1 MLTKGASAII
11 GITGLLLMTR
21 YLGAEQYGTITWT
34 LAFLA
39 TFNSIA
45 DLGFGSAH
53 TKRVSEGFDLNECVS
68 TFAYVKGLLTLAMA
82 LFVIISVG
90 IWSVA
95 SDHPLSNSSIQILL
109 VLLVFQVLGDLTTI
123 ATTTFDARVQTAKS
137 QLVFFCDPLVRLPF
151 LVFVLLNG
159 MGASG
164 VSFAYLA
171 GGISASVVAL
181 FLISRERIVWQK
193 PKLIHSYAKWAIP
206 ILTVLVAGGILVQ
219 LAPTMI
225 GFFWPKSDVAYYTS
239 SLSLLS
245 YLGILGSS
253 AMMLLFPTFSKL
265 FHEGRVDDIKRA
277 SREGERYLSLISL
290 PILTTIIVFPS
301 QIAVIMFGDAFY
313 NTGRVLSYLAV
324 ATYIGLLNI
333 TVSAQVLG
341 MNRADL
347 YVKWTYVDLALATTL
362 LIILVPSSV
371 LGIHTLGLSYRG
383 AAIASVISAFVGF
396 GIARWLTFILTKAR
410 PNPSILKHVAAAA
423 LIGIVMFYASTVYPV
438 VHWYDVAVYLT
449 IALGGFL
456 SILYCLREFTVQDFR
471 FFVEALDVKKLRQY
485 VSGELSTKGKGP
497 P

>member
-11 GITGLLLMTR
+11 GITGLLLTTR
-21 YLGAEQYGTITWT
+21 YLGAEQYGTITWM
-34 LAFLA
+34 LAILA
-39 TFNSIA
+39 TFNTIA

-53 TKRVSEGFDLNECVS
+53 IKRVSEGHDLNECVS
-68 TFAYVKGLLTLAMA
+68 TFAYVKALLTLAMA
-82 LFVIISVG
+82 LFVVFSMGIWYVASEHPISV
-90 IWSVA
+90 
-95 SDHPLSNSSIQILL
+95 PSIRILL
-109 VLLVFQVLGDLTTI
+109 VLLVYQVVSDLTTI
-123 ATTTFDARVQTAKS
+123 ATTTFDAKVQTAKS
-137 QLVFFCDPLVRLPF
+137 QLVYFCDPLVRLPF

-171 GGISASVVAL
+171 GGIGASVVAL
-181 FLISRERIVWQK
+181 FLIAREGIVWQK

-206 ILTVLVAGGILVQ
+206 MVAVMVASGILLQ

-225 GFFWPKSDVAYYTS
+225 GFFWPKSDVAYFS
-239 SLSLLS
+239 SSVSLLS

-253 AMMLLFPTFSKL
+253 AMMLLFPTFSKW
-265 FHEGRVDDIKRA
+265 FHESRVDDIKRA

-313 NTGRVLSYLAV
+313 NTGRVLPYLAV

-341 MNRADL
+341 MSRTDL
-347 YVKWTYVDLALATTL
+347 YLKWTYVDLILATAL

-371 LGIHTLGLSYRG
+371 LGIHALGLSYRG
-383 AAIASVISAFVGF
+383 AAIARVISAFVGY
-396 GIARWLTFILTKAR
+396 GIARWLTYILIKAR
-410 PNPSILKHVAAAA
+410 PNPSILKHVVAAAT
-423 LIGIVMFYASTVYPV
+423 IGIVMFYASTVYPV
-438 VHWYDVAVYLT
+438 VQWYDAAIYLL

-456 SILYCLREFTVQDFR
+456 SILYCLREFTAHDLR
-471 FFVEALDVKKLRQY
+471 FFLDALDVNKLMKY
-485 VSGELSTKGKGP
+485 VRGELWAKGKEP